1 MRIILQFP
9 EGLKQEALKHAK
21 VLESQGH
28 EVFISASPM
37 FGACDLSIAEA
48 KEIGAEKIVHFG
60 HNEFKHVDFNVEY
73 IPYSVDAPLDVL
85 EASMKSLEEYGTIGV
100 VTTVQHVHQLDAIRS
115 FYEKRNKRVL
125 IGKPYGSAKVPGQ
138 ILGCDAGSAASI
150 DSQVD
155 AHIYFGA
162 GRFHPLGALLAT
174 TKPFFVV
181 DPFSK
186 EVECIDKYRKVYAQ
200 RSRGKMLRSL
210 DARRFAIMVS
220 TKSGQ
225 FNMDLA
231 KILKSKIVDSGLDA
245 QIVVANTFDFES
257 LNNMRCFD
265 AFVSTACPR
274 MAVDDTERL
283 TKPLLSANEL
293 VEVLRMQKE
302 LNKDKTQ
309 ER

>member
-9 EGLKQEALKHAK
+9 EGLKQKALEHAK
-21 VLESQGH
+21 VLEKQGH
-28 EVFISASPM
+28 EVFVSASPT
-37 FGACDLSIAEA
+37 FGACDLAIAEA

-73 IPYSVDAPLDVL
+73 VPYSIDAPLDVL
-85 EASMKSLEEYGTIGV
+85 DASLQHLKDYSTIGI
-100 VTTVQHVHQLDAIRS
+100 VTTVQHVHQLDAIKR
-115 FYEKRNKRVL
+115 FYEQHQKRIL
-125 IGKPYGSAKVPGQ
+125 IGKPFGSAKLPGQ

-150 DSQVD
+150 DTQVD

-181 DPFSK
+181 DPFGK
-186 EVECIDKYRKVYAQ
+186 EVERIDKYRKLYKQ
-200 RSRGKMLRSL
+200 RSRGKVLRSL
-210 DARRFAIMVS
+210 EAKSFAIMVS
-220 TKSGQ
+220 TKNGQ

-231 KILKSKIVDSGLDA
+231 KILKRKITDSGLDA
-245 QIVVANTFDFES
+245 QIVVSNNFDFES

-265 AFVSTACPR
+265 AFVNTACPR
-274 MAVDDTERL
+274 LAMDDTERL

-293 VEVLRMQKE
+293 VEVLTMKKE
-302 LNKDKTQ
+302 LK
-309 ER
+309 R